1 MPLRGLGWLGDGRD
15 VYIENQENRFAD
27 RNALGVRMG
36 GDNLDNSFKVI
47 HPWRNTRPFSCS
59 PGIRLVHPALSGLA
73 WRWKAKCPTPSRCR
87 PVFPRDVGG
96 HAPTPS
102 RLSALSP
109 TLSALLSALASRV
122 SARLSGQTR
131 CFSAHLSR
139 LPGHVANRK
148 GATERGQ
155 AQQPRNDWKK
165 IPGRFRETKRTTKQ
179 PANKTV
185 RQFRQ
190 FPTIV

>member
-1 MPLRGLGWLGDGRD
+1 
-15 VYIENQENRFAD
+15 
-27 RNALGVRMG
+27 MG
-36 GDNLDNSFKVI
+36 GDNLDNSFKVS

-59 PGIRLVHPALSGLA
+59 PGIRLVRPALSGLA

-109 TLSALLSALASRV
+109 TLSALFSVLAFRL

-139 LPGHVANRK
+139 LSGHVANRK
-148 GATERGQ
+148 GATEGEEEKKTRGDKGSGMPIHVLP
-155 AQQPRNDWKK
+155 AYRFF
-165 IPGRFRETKRTTKQ
+165 IRHPGARPPSARRTPALCAATRPS
-179 PANKTV
+179 PANARDGTSP
-185 RQFRQ
+185 R
-190 FPTIV
+190 PP

>member
-1 MPLRGLGWLGDGRD
+1 MRCALRADHCGKIAGARAARPLSFSLSARRAHRFLKQNGQQN
-15 VYIENQENRFAD
+15 NQRTKPS
-27 RNALGVRMG
+27 
-36 GDNLDNSFKVI
+36 DNSDNSRQLFEETTQTTRDNSFKVI

-59 PGIRLVHPALSGLA
+59 PGIRLVRPALSGLA

-109 TLSALLSALASRV
+109 TLSALLSALAVRL

-139 LPGHVANRK
+139 L
-148 GATERGQ
+148 
-155 AQQPRNDWKK
+155 
-165 IPGRFRETKRTTKQ
+165 
-179 PANKTV
+179 
-185 RQFRQ
+185 
-190 FPTIV
+190 